1 MSKIRIFS
9 LGGLNELGK
18 NMYVI
23 EVDEDIF
30 VFDAGLKYADEKLY
44 GVDYIIPD
52 YTYLKKN
59 YKRIKGIFI
68 THAHNE
74 QIGALLNIIEDI
86 PSIKV
91 YGTKFTIDTIKKLLD
106 EKEIKTN
113 NNLFEISPHKKIVFD
128 NNSVFPISVT
138 HSVPESVGYVL
149 NTMDGAIFYT
159 GNFVFDPT
167 MRGSYK
173 TDVGKLA
180 YLGKQG
186 VLCLLSES
194 LYAEKKGY
202 TSPNHRISSLLNEI
216 LIRADNRI
224 IFNVFPTNV
233 YRIQELF
240 NEVMKTQRKIVIM
253 GKRLQNVINYVI
265 EQKYMSMDKDR
276 IGNLTNIDDKDVII
290 LTSSESEKPLLNVDK
305 IANGYDKY
313 IKVKSTDTFAFL
325 DPITDDTEK
334 MISKISDKISKIGA
348 EVITLSKNKYLT
360 HHASS
365 EDLMLMLDLINPKY
379 YFPVIGEYRHQVAN
393 ANIAYN
399 LGIPKE
405 NILLKQNGDVVMFEN
420 QHLVEC
426 FDKVPIEDIM
436 IDGTSVGDI
445 GELVLKDREMLSDNG
460 IVIVCATLDKKT
472 KEILAGPEIL
482 TRGFIYVKDSGDLIK
497 EIERLSLEKIVESTT
512 INYVDYNKIKNSI
525 REDVGK
531 YLFYETECKPM
542 VITVI
547 QEV

>member
-1 MSKIRIFS
+1 MSKIKIFS
-9 LGGLNELGK
+9 MGGLNELGK
-18 NMYVI
+18 NMYVV

-30 VFDAGLKYADEKLY
+30 VFDAGLKYADERLF

-52 YTYLKKN
+52 YTYLKTN

-91 YGTKFTIDTIKKLLD
+91 YGTKFTIDTIKKLLE

-113 NNLFEISPHKKIVFD
+113 GNLIEIPAHKKIVFGD
-128 NNSVFPISVT
+128 NSVFPISVT
-138 HSVPESVGYVL
+138 HSVPESVGYVV
-149 NTMDGAIFYT
+149 NTIDGAIFYT

-186 VLCLLSES
+186 VLCLLAES

-202 TSPNHRISSLLNEI
+202 TSPNHRISSLINEI
-216 LIRADNRI
+216 LIRSEDRI

-240 NEVMKTQRKIVIM
+240 NEVMKTQRRIVIM
-253 GKRLQNVINYVI
+253 GKRLQNAINYVL
-265 EQKYMSMDKDR
+265 EQNYMSIDKDR
-276 IGNLTNIDDKDVII
+276 IGNLANIDDKDVII
-290 LTSSESEKPLLNVDK
+290 LTSSESEKPLLNVEK

-313 IKVKSTDTFAFL
+313 IKVKPTDTFMFL
-325 DPITDDTEK
+325 DPVTDETEK
-334 MISKISDKISKIGA
+334 LITKISDKISKIGA

-393 ANIAYN
+393 ANIAN
-399 LGIPKE
+399 AIGIPKE
-405 NILLKQNGDVVMFEN
+405 NILLKQNGDVVIIEN
-420 QHLVEC
+420 QKLVEC
-426 FDKVPIEDIM
+426 FDKIPIEDIM
-436 IDGTSVGDI
+436 IDGTTVGDI

-460 IVIVCATLDKKT
+460 IVIVCATIDKKT

-482 TRGFIYVKDSGDLIK
+482 TRGFIYVKDSGDIIK
-497 EIERLSLEKIVESTT
+497 EIEKISLEKITENTT
-512 INYVDYNKIKNSI
+512 VNYVDYNKIKNSI

-547 QEV
+547 QEI